1 VTAAADVAAGPGPVN
16 ILLVDDHS
24 ANLQVLEVVLQELG
38 QNLIMADCGSAALRW
53 IMREDFAVILLD
65 VQMQGMDGFETAE
78 LIRKHRRSR
87 HTPIIFLTAFESNRL
102 PIEDAYALGAVD
114 YLVKPVVPKILR
126 AKVHIF
132 VDLFRKSAEIKRQVA
147 QLRLLEH
154 QAFEQ
159 TMAEERQR
167 WELEKHRS
175 AAAREKEISA
185 AIAQKAEELHRVS
198 CELREEVAERRR
210 IEEQLRHSQRTL
222 TDFVENAPLGLHW
235 LGPDG
240 TVLWANQAELD
251 LLRCPREA
259 CVGRPVAEFFDDPAV
274 CADLLRRLAA
284 DEAIQNHEVRR
295 RCPDGTVRHVLL
307 DANVYREEGRFIH
320 ARCFTRDVTEQKR
333 AEAERRQLQAR
344 IQHTQKLESLGVLAG
359 GIAHDF
365 NNLLTG
371 VLGNAGLA
379 LLEVAPGSTVA
390 GLLEQVEKAALRAA
404 ELTTQMLAYSGKGR
418 FVIKPLDL
426 AQLVEEM
433 VNLLQTVV
441 SKKAA
446 LCLAFAPQLPAVEAD
461 PTQLRQVVMNLI
473 TNASDALGEDNGTI
487 ILRTGVIRA
496 DRAYLASP
504 HLHEELPAGD
514 YVFLEVHDDGCGM
527 PPETLARIFD
537 PFFTT
542 KFTGRGLGLAA
553 VLGIVRGHRG
563 TIKVVSEPGE
573 GTTFQVLLPCARGA
587 APAPPPPPPPVEAS
601 WRGRG
606 TVLLVDDEEAVR
618 VLTARALESAGFE
631 VLVASNGRAALE
643 LCDRHGPR
651 LAAVLL
657 DLTMPQLGG
666 GEVLRALKQRRADL
680 PIILMSGYTED
691 EAACRFPR
699 SDVVGFLQKP
709 FRIPDLLRLVRR
721 AVERTPWHHHNG
733 CPAGALPV
741 PAR

>member
-1 VTAAADVAAGPGPVN
+1 MTSAADVAAGTEPVN
-16 ILLVDDHS
+16 ILLVDDHP
-24 ANLQVLEVVLQELG
+24 ANLQVLEVVLQDLN
-38 QNLIMADCGSAALRW
+38 QNLIMAESGSAALRW
-53 IMREDFAVILLD
+53 IMRADFAVILLD

-78 LIRKHRRSR
+78 LIRQHRRSK

-102 PIEDAYALGAVD
+102 PIDEAYALGAVD

-132 VDLFRKSAEIKRQVA
+132 VDLFRKSEQIKRQAA
-147 QLRLLEH
+147 QLRLLER

-159 TMAEERQR
+159 TMADERQR
-167 WELEKHRS
+167 WELEQHRT
-175 AAAREKEISA
+175 AAAREKEIA
-185 AIAQKAEELHRVS
+185 AAMSQKADELHRLS
-198 CELREEVAERRR
+198 CEL
-210 IEEQLRHSQRTL
+210 QHSQRTL
-222 TDFVENAPLGLHW
+222 TDFVENAPVGLHW

-251 LLRCPREA
+251 LLRCERDE
-259 CVGRPVAEFFDDPAV
+259 CIGRPIAEFFADPAV
-274 CADLLRRLAA
+274 GADVLERLAN

-295 RCPDGTVRHVLL
+295 RCRDGAIRHVLL
-307 DANVYREEGRFIH
+307 DANVYREDGRFVH

-333 AEAERRQLQAR
+333 AEEERRQLQAR

-371 VLGNAGLA
+371 VLGNTGLA
-379 LLEVAPGSTVA
+379 MLEVEPESAA
-390 GLLEQVEKAALRAA
+390 ANLLQQVEKAALRAA

-426 AQLVEEM
+426 SQLVEEM

-441 SKKAA
+441 SKKAE
-446 LCLAFAPQLPAVEAD
+446 LTLQFTPHLPAVEAD

-473 TNASDALGEDNGTI
+473 TNASDALGDDRGAI
-487 ILRTGVIRA
+487 VLRTGVIHA
-496 DRAYLASP
+496 DRAYLTSP
-504 HLHEELPAGD
+504 HLHDELPEGD
-514 YVFLEVHDDGCGM
+514 YVFLEVRDDGCGM
-527 PPETLARIFD
+527 DSATLTRIFD

-563 TIKVVSEPGE
+563 TIKVASTPES
-573 GTTFQVLLPCARGA
+573 GTTFQVLLPCAGPPLTPP
-587 APAPPPPPPPVEAS
+587 PAPVAEAR

-618 VLTARALESAGFE
+618 LLARLALESAGFE
-631 VLVASNGRAALE
+631 VLAAADGRAALDLFAE
-643 LCDRHGPR
+643 CGPH

-666 GEVLRALKQRRADL
+666 GEVLRVVKQQRPAM
-680 PIILMSGYTED
+680 PVVLMSGYAEEEVTR
-691 EAACRFPR
+691 RFPHADLSR
-699 SDVVGFLQKP
+699 FLQKP
-709 FRIPDLLRLVRR
+709 FRIPDLLHAVRH
-721 AVERTPWHHHNG
+721 AIERPP
-733 CPAGALPV
+733 PAV
-741 PAR
+741 PAEQPGGWNVPVNVP